1 MITTKM
7 GSGRRSKKSSKKRK
21 AGEVVGVREGG
32 EIKVGEKQEQSKEA
46 EKRLQVKEKLEKQA
60 DLVVC

>member
-32 EIKVGEKQEQSKEA
+32 EIKVGEK
-46 EKRLQVKEKLEKQA
+46 
-60 DLVVC
+60 

>member
-21 AGEVVGVREGG
+21 AGEVEGVREGG
-32 EIKVGEKQEQSKEA
+32 EIKVGENRNSRK
-46 EKRLQVKEKLEKQA
+46 KEKK
-60 DLVVC
+60 DFK